1 MFVYGSVTGGVV
13 FLLLILLAV
22 ICYKRQARKGNCT
35 HAAVAQSKGIQDSLE
50 CWIPCRRLRIPGT
63 GFLILCQ
70 WNLDPGF
77 QSVEGFQIP

>member
-1 MFVYGSVTGGVV
+1 MFVYGSVAGGVV

-50 CWIPCRRLRIPGT
+50 FWIPGSGFRILSQWILDCR
-63 GFLILCQ
+63 
-70 WNLDPGF
+70 F
-77 QSVEGFQIP
+77 QSLEGFQIP